1 VVSAQ
6 GASRRG
12 RISRDMS
19 NGDAT
24 QRFRLLLTLDVVAPQ
39 LVRGTDRSLF
49 VGSCG
54 YRHGSRDVISRG
66 KILRGESRHDG
77 HLRRLT
83 STSHLV
89 AESDHCEPVEGTWR
103 RRVDPPSH
111 SRRTFSRRFF
121 RRIELSWSRHD
132 LLLAPEIRSHLE
144 RILFLTHRA
153 AGAAS
158 VRQGRGW
165 TKGRA
170 KTKSTKSSSNS
181 RHADAERSPRAESA
195 LARLLSP
202 SFSLFLAASRVVLLR
217 PPSADVRRLSRV
229 FPENR
234 VPRACLSRDSRKNL
248 LALAARDPSH
258 ARVAPN

>member
-1 VVSAQ
+1 VEATRGSSSSSPANVFSPIPSADRALLVSP
-6 GASRRG
+6 RPR
-12 RISRDMS
+12 SRDS
-19 NGDAT
+19 LALGAHT
-24 QRFRLLLTLDVVAPQ
+24 FPYAP
-39 LVRGTDRSLF
+39 
-49 VGSCG
+49 
-54 YRHGSRDVISRG
+54 
-66 KILRGESRHDG
+66 
-77 HLRRLT
+77 
-83 STSHLV
+83 
-89 AESDHCEPVEGTWR
+89 W
-103 RRVDPPSH
+103 
-111 SRRTFSRRFF
+111 
-121 RRIELSWSRHD
+121 
-132 LLLAPEIRSHLE
+132 
-144 RILFLTHRA
+144 A

-170 KTKSTKSSSNS
+170 ETKSTKSSSNS

-202 SFSLFLAASRVVLLR
+202 SFSLFVAASRVVLLR

-234 VPRACLSRDSRKNL
+234 VPRACPSRGSRKNL